1 MGKTIKRIIVF
12 ALVVVIVQS
21 VAVLA
26 LTPSGLERVFPL
38 AVRLSAEK
46 IKPESNTYAAY
57 YNMRTYVSDA
67 DVIVVGVDYAVPE
80 TYGMLG
86 HFTRFVKQYNNF
98 SDVALML
105 NNVQLSFAGM
115 MFEQTGEDDYD
126 YYLKKL
132 TDSGIG
138 EEYAS
143 YLSELYFVNSTMSP
157 NRKIHLTSCETLKNR
172 PLVEQINELSVVSE
186 RSMLCVVDSRE
197 LESDSAFRS
206 ELTEKLNGKKIV
218 FVQTH
223 YTDSCISADTHT
235 VYQFPFESSSQV
247 YFVSAAKLE
256 GFYSYYAGV
265 TDIFSAN
272 DNYDRLDERY
282 TDFFFVV
289 AGGAKNDQT

>member
-1 MGKTIKRIIVF
+1 MGKTIRRIIVF

-26 LTPSGLERVFPL
+26 LTPSGLERVFPI

-57 YNMRTYVSDA
+57 YNMRTCVSDA
-67 DVIVVGVDYAVPE
+67 DIVVVGVDYDVPE

-105 NNVQLSFAGM
+105 DNVQLSFAGM

-126 YYLKKL
+126 YYLNKL

-138 EEYAS
+138 KEYAS
-143 YLSELYFVNSTMSP
+143 YMSELYFVNSTMSP
-157 NRKIHLTSCETLKNR
+157 NRKISLTSCETLKNR
-172 PLVEQINELSVVSE
+172 PLVEQINELSIVSE

-197 LESDSAFRS
+197 LESDSSFRS

-223 YTDSCISADTHT
+223 YTKSCASADTHT
-235 VYQFPFESSSQV
+235 VYQFPFESPSQV
-247 YFVSAAKLE
+247 YFVSADKLD

-265 TDIFSAN
+265 TDIFSTN
-272 DNYDRLDERY
+272 DNSDRLDKRY

-289 AGGAKNDQT
+289 TGGAEND

>member
-1 MGKTIKRIIVF
+1 MGKTIRRIIVF

-21 VAVLA
+21 AAVLA

-57 YNMRTYVSDA
+57 YNMRTCVSDA

-98 SDVALML
+98 SDVALKID
-105 NNVQLSFAGM
+105 NVQLSFVGM

-126 YYLKKL
+126 YYLNKL

-138 EEYAS
+138 DEYAS

-157 NRKIHLTSCETLKNR
+157 NRKIRLTSCEILKNR
-172 PLVEQINELSVVSE
+172 PLAEQISELSIVSE
-186 RSMLCVVDSRE
+186 RSLLCVVDSRE
-197 LESDSAFRS
+197 LETDSAFRS

-223 YTDSCISADTHT
+223 YTESCASADTHT
-235 VYQFPFESSSQV
+235 IYQFPFESPSQV
-247 YFVSAAKLE
+247 YFVSADKLE
-256 GFYSYYAGV
+256 GFYSYYAGI

-272 DNYDRLDERY
+272 DNDDRLDERY
-282 TDFFFVV
+282 TDFFFVIT
-289 AGGAKNDQT
+289 GGAKK